1 MLVTLMRRYSKPYLP
16 YIAAVVIFQL
26 ASTIAALYLPS
37 LNAQIIDEGVSRGD
51 TDYIWRTGGVM
62 LGVALIQVATAIAG
76 VYFGSK
82 AAMAFGRDLRRGVF
96 RKVSSFSARD
106 VNLFGAPTLI
116 TRGTNDVQQVQMLML
131 MALNFMVA
139 TPIMCIGGIFM
150 ALREDLNLSWLVW
163 VSVPL
168 LVVVVGY
175 LVVRLMPLFRS
186 MQEKIDR
193 LNGVLREQIIG
204 IRVVRAFV
212 REPHEAERFGA
223 ANQDLTDVSLKIGS
237 LFVLMFPA
245 IGMILHI
252 STAAVLWFGGQ
263 RVDAGEMQVG
273 SLTAFLQYLLQIL
286 MAVMMGTFMAMMIPR
301 ASVCA
306 DRIGE
311 VLDVEPSIHESLT
324 PVAPA
329 AKAGR
334 VEFRNVTFA
343 YPGAEA
349 PVLSNISFTAE
360 PGQTV
365 AIIGS
370 TGAGKSS
377 LLALLPRLYDAESG
391 EVLLDGVPVT
401 QLDRA
406 EITQRVAMVPQRP
419 YLFSGTIEH
428 NLRFVKPEA
437 TDSDLWEALTVA
449 QAAEFVREK
458 KGGLA
463 ARIAQGGTNV
473 SGGQRQRLCIARAL
487 VTEPKVFLFD
497 DSFSALDVATDARLR
512 RALKAKTA
520 DATVIIVGQR
530 VSTIADAD
538 QILVL
543 DNGRI
548 VDRGTHEELLESSS
562 TYQEIVESQLSAEAV
577 A

>member
-1 MLVTLMRRYSKPYLP
+1 MLVTLIRRYSKPYLP
-16 YIAAVVIFQL
+16 YIWAVIFFQL

-96 RKVSSFSARD
+96 RQVTSFSAKD
-106 VNLFGAPTLI
+106 VNVFGAPTLI

-131 MALNFMVA
+131 MGLNFMVA
-139 TPIMCIGGIFM
+139 TPIMCIGGIIM

-163 VSVPL
+163 VSVPVL
-168 LVVVVGY
+168 IVVVGY

-186 MQEKIDR
+186 MQTKIDR

-223 ANQDLTDVSLKIGS
+223 ANKDLTDVSLKIGA

-273 SLTAFLQYLLQIL
+273 ALTAFLQYLLQIL

-311 VLDVEPSIHESLT
+311 VLDVEPSIHEST
-324 PVAPA
+324 HPRD
-329 AKAGR
+329 AG
-334 VEFRNVTFA
+334 
-343 YPGAEA
+343 
-349 PVLSNISFTAE
+349 
-360 PGQTV
+360 
-365 AIIGS
+365 
-370 TGAGKSS
+370 
-377 LLALLPRLYDAESG
+377 
-391 EVLLDGVPVT
+391 
-401 QLDRA
+401 
-406 EITQRVAMVPQRP
+406 
-419 YLFSGTIEH
+419 
-428 NLRFVKPEA
+428 
-437 TDSDLWEALTVA
+437 
-449 QAAEFVREK
+449 
-458 KGGLA
+458 
-463 ARIAQGGTNV
+463 
-473 SGGQRQRLCIARAL
+473 
-487 VTEPKVFLFD
+487 
-497 DSFSALDVATDARLR
+497 
-512 RALKAKTA
+512 
-520 DATVIIVGQR
+520 
-530 VSTIADAD
+530 
-538 QILVL
+538 
-543 DNGRI
+543 
-548 VDRGTHEELLESSS
+548 
-562 TYQEIVESQLSAEAV
+562 
-577 A
+577 